1 MEMSQTNQGSNTEM
15 QILNDVALFD
25 FIIAGSTGEKT
36 VEANDFIREVGKMLP
51 TGTFSWVSKYRNEAK
66 REIMKVGV
74 SRRVNNRVR
83 GYFVPKEAAQKLSE
97 VLKQIKQEFASEK
110 ARFLSGLP
118 QIVEEWASSPVNSV
132 PARAGNAE
140 TRGDLIRK
148 HAPKPGDLDK
158 ALSFDTSA
166 ILVQGTSYFGN
177 DDALYSEVRG
187 LVGQAALE
195 IAEDVKKSWSGPAAG
210 RTSSRVLGLIK
221 RIRYKAKCMAILSP
235 KFGQLGD
242 LCDTVLQAV
251 PEGQNIEGVQ
261 FLVVSGLLSRCM
273 NPNDILSDDLVNFN
287 PLDVEHATNAPAATS
302 TSAAPV
308 SSPVAT
314 QLDLTMVQP
323 AEIQPT
329 VSVETQPVVA
339 ADQSSAPVQAVVVP
353 ETQAVQPAGGVP
365 GFDTIP
371 ETPVAPSV
379 EAVDSASDAEELC
392 I

>member
-1 MEMSQTNQGSNTEM
+1 MSQANQSSNSEM
-15 QILNDVALFD
+15 QVLNDVALFD

-83 GYFVPKEAAQKLSE
+83 GYFVPKDAAKSLSD
-97 VLKQIKQEFASEK
+97 VLKQIKLEFANEK
-110 ARFLSGLP
+110 ATFLSRLP
-118 QIVEEWASSPVNSV
+118 QIVEEWASSPVNLV
-132 PARAGNAE
+132 PARAGNPE

-158 ALSFDTSA
+158 ALSFDTTA
-166 ILVQGTSYFGN
+166 ILVQGTSYFGS

-195 IAEDVKKSWSGPAAG
+195 IAEDVKKSWKGPAAG

-235 KFGQLGD
+235 KFEQLGE
-242 LCDTVLQAV
+242 LCDKVLQAV
-251 PEGQNIEGVQ
+251 PEGQNIEGMQ
-261 FLVVSGLLSRCM
+261 FLIVSGLLSRCM
-273 NPNDILSDDLVNFN
+273 RPDDILSDDLVDFN
-287 PLDVEHATNAPAATS
+287 PLDVEHSDKAPSEAS
-302 TSAAPV
+302 VSAAQASV
-308 SSPVAT
+308 PVAT
-314 QLDLTMVQP
+314 QLDLTMVQQPEPQTTP
-323 AEIQPT
+323 AI
-329 VSVETQPVVA
+329 ETGPVVLA
-339 ADQSSAPVQAVVVP
+339 AQTTASLPAGGVP
-353 ETQAVQPAGGVP
+353 EMQASQPSVGVP

-371 ETPVAPSV
+371 EAPVTPSI
-379 EAVDSASDAEELC
+379 EDVDLASDEEELC